1 MAGKRA
7 GSLSGSMIS
16 RREKREDVGFI
27 IKDAKLEPKSSEPA
41 EEEHLALG
49 AANATPAP
57 LDASSSDSP
66 SPPTADASV
75 GDQPTVDQPATTH
88 EVGPRVKDRLSLKD
102 QESATL
108 VVSRI
113 QGSAQS
119 ADVVHLYP
127 DDQSSGR
134 VEGLLEPGEGGERLV
149 RALREADIA
158 EAEEIF
164 ALMTGLG
171 HMTVL
176 RLLYGL
182 DGRDLAVACKA
193 LGMEQLQFVSV
204 YILSRKL
211 GLGEETLDSRD
222 LARVVSFFENCDETE
237 AIACLSAWR
246 VSEQHDTGRP
256 LSPT

>member
-1 MAGKRA
+1 MAKKKA
-7 GSLSGSMIS
+7 GSLTGSMIS
-16 RREKREDVGFI
+16 RREQREDVGFI
-27 IKDAKLEPKSSEPA
+27 IKDAKLEPKSGELT
-41 EEEHLALG
+41 EEEQLALSEG
-49 AANATPAP
+49 EGSPTP
-57 LDASSSDSP
+57 LEASPSDSA
-66 SPPTADASV
+66 SKPTT
-75 GDQPTVDQPATTH
+75 DQATTDQSIAEKPATAQ
-88 EVGPRVKDRLSLKD
+88 EVGPTVKDQSSLKD
-102 QESATL
+102 QGTATL
-108 VVSRI
+108 VVSRS
-113 QGSAQS
+113 QGAAQS

-127 DDQSSGR
+127 DEQSSGR
-134 VEGLLEPGEGGERLV
+134 LEGLLEPGEGGERLV

-237 AIACLSAWR
+237 AVACLSAWR
-246 VSEQHDTGRP
+246 ASEQQDTGRP
-256 LSPT
+256 LNPT